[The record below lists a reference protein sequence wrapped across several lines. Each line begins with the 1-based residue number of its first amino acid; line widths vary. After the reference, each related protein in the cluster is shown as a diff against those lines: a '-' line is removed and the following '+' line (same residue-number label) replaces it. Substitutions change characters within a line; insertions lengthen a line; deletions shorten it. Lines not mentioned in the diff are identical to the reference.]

1 MMYEIRA
8 ARANDAV
15 EIARL
20 NLAFNGVTDSPEAYA
35 ARLADPRRVD
45 HPILALLDERAVG
58 QANLRLAPN
67 VFYAEPYAELSE
79 LFVEEAHRRQ
89 GIARA
94 LIQAAERL
102 AVESGARQMVILTD
116 FYNHPAQQLY
126 RALGFQHHDIA
137 LVKEI

>member
-1 MMYEIRA
+1 MMYEIRV

-20 NLAFNGVTDSPEAYA
+20 NLAFNGVTDPPEAYA

-58 QANLRLAPN
+58 LANLRLAPN